1 MQGLSGKIAIV
12 TGGGGAIG
20 RAIGLRLAEEGCVV
34 SVFDIDARAAESAA
48 QEIAS
53 NGGTAQAHA
62 VDITDHD
69 AVGKA
74 VAELEAT
81 AGAVHVLVNNAGWDR
96 FAPFVDTEPELWE
109 KIIAI
114 NLKGALNL
122 LHATLPGMADRG
134 AGKVVTIASDAAR
147 VGSSGEAVYSA
158 CKGGLVA
165 LTKTLAR
172 EMASK
177 GVCLNAVCP
186 GPTETALLESVARDS
201 GRGDKLLE
209 AFRRATPMRRLGK
222 PGDIPGVVAILA
234 SDDADFITGQVISVS
249 GGLTMAG

>member
-20 RAIGLRLAEEGCVV
+20 LAIGLRLAEEGCAVG
-34 SVFDIDARAAESAA
+34 VFDIDAQAADGAA
-48 QEIAS
+48 REIAS
-53 NGGTAQAHA
+53 NGGTAHAYA

-69 AVGKA
+69 AVRKA
-74 VAELEAT
+74 VAELEAA
-81 AGAVHVLVNNAGWDR
+81 AGVVHVLINNAGWDR
-96 FAPFVDTEPELWE
+96 FAPFLNTEPELWE

-114 NLKGALNL
+114 NLKGALNS
-122 LHATLPGMADRG
+122 LHAVLPGMADRG

-165 LTKTLAR
+165 LTKSLAR

-186 GPTETALLESVARDS
+186 GPTETALLDSVARDS
-201 GRGDKLLE
+201 GRANELLE

-222 PGDIPGVVAILA
+222 PGDIPGVVAFLA
-234 SDDADFITGQVISVS
+234 SGDADFITGQVISVS
-249 GGLTMAG
+249 GGLTMGG